1 MHNTYTTNA
10 KPGMFQPLTFDVEN
24 SDVYGLLVLVT
35 DVKALI
41 DIKLKL
47 APPTPAFST

>member
-1 MHNTYTTNA
+1 
-10 KPGMFQPLTFDVEN
+10 MFQPLTFDVEN

-35 DVKALI
+35 DVEGLI

-47 APPTPAFST
+47 TFFFFF